1 MDVVNLRWREAV
13 QLEAGIFCAQRP
25 QQVLVPLNAE
35 IGVQSALHQNASAAE
50 RNRLV
55 DLFANCVDRLHVGI
69 RRAGPPIKRT
79 ERADDVADVRVID
92 VSVDD
97 VSDYVGGMLALA
109 NLVRRRSDFGNLVGF
124 KKRRAVFRRQSLTI
138 KHAIKNWLNIRF
150 GHGCSLFSCP
160 AIVQPT
166 ATDSSKRLAIDLAVL
181 ATGAISN
188 YTCAP

>member
-35 IGVQSALHQNASAAE
+35 IGGQPALHQNARGAK

-55 DLFANCVDRLHVGI
+55 DFFGNLLERAHVGV
-69 RRAGPPIKRT
+69 RRSRPAI
-79 ERADDVADVRVID
+79 ERAECASHVADVGVVD
-92 VSVDD
+92 VSIDD
-97 VSDYVGGMLALA
+97 VSDYVLGMFSLA
-109 NLVRRRSDFGNLVGF
+109 NLVCSRSDFGNLVGF
-124 KKRRAVFRRQSLTI
+124 KKRHAAFRRQSLTI